1 LIYYFGIEKQEK
13 YLNRK
18 EMKYNIYDIF
28 YSIQGEGHHAGMP
41 AIFIRFSGCNLNCS
55 FCDEIARYENGVNLD
70 LKDIYNKL
78 IIYKQCKTLIL
89 TGGEPALQID
99 RDFID
104 YFKKFNYI
112 IHIETNGSIKLPDNI
127 DWITVSPKSEDC
139 INGDEIKIVYTGQ
152 NIKIYEKKLFKYFY
166 LQPVSNNNLNE
177 CIEYVKSNPKWRLSV
192 QLHKLLNFK

>member
-1 LIYYFGIEKQEK
+1 
-13 YLNRK
+13 
-18 EMKYNIYDIF
+18 MKYNIYDIF